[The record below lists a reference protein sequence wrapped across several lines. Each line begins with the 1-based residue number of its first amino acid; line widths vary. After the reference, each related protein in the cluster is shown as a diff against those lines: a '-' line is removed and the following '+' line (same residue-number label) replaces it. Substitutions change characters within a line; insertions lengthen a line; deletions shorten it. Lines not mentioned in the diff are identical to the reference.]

1 MPALGVP
8 GTTTQDMQRIIAAEY
23 RTAGIIDGCDITT
36 GSTMAY
42 TISAGAVVL
51 DTGHDMAVKVPVAQ
65 QTIPTT
71 PAPATGSRT
80 DTIYVRQNFPT
91 EANPDN
97 SSFVGVT
104 SGAAPSNTVVIDR
117 RTVPAGAT
125 GTSATTSIH
134 NRKFALPIGGSLGR
148 QHMALD
154 TGGQVY
160 TPTSKVTRGAGNI
173 YVPTDRDLEF
183 NMVSTVAMCDSQG
196 GTPEQYWSASV
207 LYTFY
212 VDGVAVKSWEREIN
226 RIWSSQQFS
235 FIHAM
240 PEGQH
245 TVHYTLEGRWF
256 PDIANSIY
264 KFWTVREGGAR
275 LVPGDQFRVYDRGVI
290 HW

>member
-51 DTGHDMAVKVPVAQ
+51 DSGTDMAVKVPVAQ

-80 DTIYVRQNFPT
+80 DTIYVRQMFPT

-104 SGAAPSNTVVIDR
+104 SGSAPSNSVVIDR

-125 GTSATTSIH
+125 GTNATTSIQD
-134 NRKFALPIGGSLGR
+134 RKS
-148 QHMALD
+148 
-154 TGGQVY
+154 
-160 TPTSKVTRGAGNI
+160 TRLNSSH
-173 YVPTDRDLEF
+173 TDISR
-183 NMVSTVAMCDSQG
+183 MPS
-196 GTPEQYWSASV
+196 SA
-207 LYTFY
+207 
-212 VDGVAVKSWEREIN
+212 
-226 RIWSSQQFS
+226 
-235 FIHAM
+235 
-240 PEGQH
+240 
-245 TVHYTLEGRWF
+245 
-256 PDIANSIY
+256 
-264 KFWTVREGGAR
+264 
-275 LVPGDQFRVYDRGVI
+275 
-290 HW
+290 

>member
-51 DTGHDMAVKVPVAQ
+51 DTGADMAVKVPVAQ
-65 QTIPTT
+65 QTIPTD
-71 PAPATGSRT
+71 PAPATGTRT

-104 SGAAPSNTVVIDR
+104 SGAAPSNAVVIDR

-148 QHMALD
+148 LHLHINND
-154 TGGQVY
+154 TSPRTTGVF
-160 TPTSKVTRGAGNI
+160 TRGAGTF
-173 YVPTDRDLEF
+173 YVPTDRDVDVNLISTISAANSDGTTADDYGSVQYKIYLDGDHMITFERRYDRFWETKFF
-183 NMVSTVAMCDSQG
+183 NFILAVS
-196 GTPEQYWSASV
+196 
-207 LYTFY
+207 
-212 VDGVAVKSWEREIN
+212 
-226 RIWSSQQFS
+226 
-235 FIHAM
+235 
-240 PEGQH
+240 EGPH
-245 TVHYTLEGRWF
+245 TIHYTVERSYVPSGGSGRWAVRHGGS
-256 PDIANSIY
+256 D
-264 KFWTVREGGAR
+264 KF
-275 LVPGDQFRVYDRGVI
+275 PGDAFRVYDRGVI

>member
-71 PAPATGSRT
+71 PAPATGTRT

-125 GTSATTSIH
+125 GTSATTSVH

-148 QHMALD
+148 QHLAID
-154 TGGQVY
+154 TGGTVF
-160 TPTSKVTRGAGNI
+160 TPTSKVTRGAGTI

-183 NMVSTVAMCDSQG
+183 NMISTVSMSDANGS
-196 GTPEQYWSASV
+196 TPDQYWNCSV
-207 LYTFY
+207 LYKFY
-212 VDGVAVKSWEREIN
+212 VDGELVKSWERMIS
-226 RIWSSQQFS
+226 RIWDSQQFS
-235 FIHAM
+235 FVYAM

-245 TVHYTLEGRWF
+245 SVHYTVEGRYF
-256 PDIANSIY
+256 PEWTGAAY
-264 KFWTVREGGAR
+264 RFWTVREGGTNKFS
-275 LVPGDQFRVYDRGVI
+275 GDQFRVYDRGVI